1 MESNTQKLIHSF
13 GALADLGQ
21 EVADTGDF
29 MEMVRTSLHLLL
41 GTLAIRRGAIIECPI
56 HLLPEDKS
64 TNLLAVWGVAEDY
77 QPQFDVEDA
86 DREVFLNAPDGV
98 LTVQS
103 STSDVQR
110 QNSGQDIQV
119 QSPAS
124 NVQSPAANVRDEVST
139 GSGSDRVEKAAVTKG
154 ESLPTFLSRY
164 ATDLQDQEIELII
177 PMIVRGDLT
186 GLVLLGGKASGE
198 GFLAGDLDI
207 IKSMVRHI
215 GVGIH
220 THRLLGEVKQQAVE
234 NRRLYEDLR
243 AIYRDTV
250 SAFAAAIDIKDKYTK
265 GHSDRVGKYSEMI
278 ARELGFGEEQ
288 VEGMAIAGYLHDV
301 GKLVVERDIIN
312 APYRIDAKQSSE
324 LNRHPAAGFE
334 ILSPIHHPYAD
345 IPLMAKYHH
354 ERMDGRGYPDG
365 LTDEQIPLGAKI
377 VTLAD
382 SFDAM
387 TTDRPYKTRRTFD
400 EVIIDLRRNTG
411 SQFDPIVV
419 TAFCRALLKELN
431 GETKERRFL
440 KMLGKNYLDAA
451 KDIPLLKQLLTELD
465 PNTQTAAAGQA

>member
-41 GTLAIRRGAIIECPI
+41 GTLAIRRGAIIECPT
-56 HLLPEDKS
+56 HHLPEDKS
-64 TNLLAVWGVAEDY
+64 TNLLAVWGVGDDY

-86 DREVFLNAPDGV
+86 DREVFLNAPDGA
-98 LTVQS
+98 L
-103 STSDVQR
+103 
-110 QNSGQDIQV
+110 DILGLV
-119 QSPAS
+119 QSPTS
-124 NVQSPAANVRDEVST
+124 NLQHEVST
-139 GSGSDRVEKAAVTKG
+139 GSGSDRVEETSRTTP
-154 ESLPTFLSRY
+154 ESSPIFFHRY
-164 ATDLQDQEIELII
+164 ATDLQQQGIELIV
-177 PMIVRGDLT
+177 PMVVRGELT
-186 GLVLLGGKASGE
+186 GLVLLGGKASGDA
-198 GFLAGDLDI
+198 FTADDLEV

-220 THRLLGEVKQQAVE
+220 THRLLGEVKQQVVE

-250 SAFAAAIDIKDKYTK
+250 RAFAAAIDIKDKYTQ
-265 GHSDRVGKYSEMI
+265 GHSERVGKYSEII
-278 ARELGFGEEQ
+278 ARELGFGEEEI
-288 VEGMAIAGYLHDV
+288 EGMAIAGYLHDV

-324 LNRHPAAGFE
+324 LNRHPVAGFE

-387 TTDRPYKTRRTFD
+387 TTNRPYKTRRTFD
-400 EVIIDLRRNTG
+400 EVIIDLRLNTG
-411 SQFDPIVV
+411 SQFDPVV
-419 TAFCRALLKELN
+419 VVAFCRALMKELN
-431 GETKERRFL
+431 GEIKERRFA
-440 KMLGKNYLDAA
+440 KMLGKNYLEAS
-451 KDIPLLKQLLTELD
+451 KDIPLLTQLLAELD
-465 PNTQTAAAGQA
+465 PNTKTVAAGG